1 MSKRIVSL
9 ALAALM
15 AVCSSAVYAQTA
27 AGAEEA
33 KAAAKAKTK
42 IEKTGEGERV
52 ELRLRDGAKL
62 KGRVSAIEDDRFTL
76 VDKAGGETPVRYAE
90 IKSVHT
96 PFDARPLKLTGLI
109 IAGAL
114 APLVIAGVVVAATG
128 GQ

>member
-9 ALAALM
+9 ALVALM
-15 AVCSSAVYAQTA
+15 VVCSAAVHAQTA
-27 AGAEEA
+27 AQSEEA
-33 KAAAKAKTK
+33 RAAAKVKAK

-52 ELRLRDGAKL
+52 ELRLRGGAKL
-62 KGRVSAIEDDRFTL
+62 KGSVSAIAEDHFTL

-90 IKSVHT
+90 IRSVQT
-96 PFDARPLKLTGLI
+96 PFNARPLKITALV

-114 APLVIAGVVVAATG
+114 APIVIAGVAVAITG

>member
-15 AVCSSAVYAQTA
+15 IACSPAVYAQTA
-27 AGAEEA
+27 AQSEG
-33 KAAAKAKTK
+33 AAAKVKAE

-62 KGRVSAIEDDRFTL
+62 KGRVSAIEDDRFTV
-76 VDKAGGETPVRYAE
+76 VDRAGGETPVRYAE
-90 IKSVHT
+90 IKSVKR
-96 PFDARPLKLTGLI
+96 PFNPRRLKNTAWI
-109 IAGAL
+109 
-114 APLVIAGVVVAATG
+114 VAGVLTPLVVAAAAVAVTG